1 MNYIVCHYHEIAL
14 KGKNRKFFENK
25 LVENI
30 KKSLPQGSFEFVKRI
45 SGRIIV
51 KLNDVGLK
59 NKKKVEDSLK
69 NVFGIVHFAFT
80 DTCEPEIEIIKKKV
94 LEKLKTK
101 NFKTFRIS
109 TQRSDKR
116 FPLTSQQVNEKIGA
130 FSVKNLKKSVK
141 LEKSGVN
148 CFVEIT
154 DKQAFLYTKKIKGS
168 GGLPVG
174 TGGRAA
180 VLLSGGIDSPVAAYL
195 TIKRGVQVS
204 FVHFHAHPYTDKASI
219 DKVKS
224 IIKILNKFQFNS
236 RLYLVPFADIQK
248 QILLKTFSKLR
259 VILYRRFML
268 RIAEEI
274 AKKEK
279 ALALVTGDSIG
290 QVASQTLGNIYVI
303 SKSANLPILRP
314 LIGFDKEEI
323 INLAKKIKTFDV
335 SILPHQD
342 CCARFLPRHPETKA
356 DSKKVESEEK
366 KLDVK
371 KMIEKAVKDSKL
383 LTIPK

>member
-1 MNYIVCHYHEIAL
+1 MNYIICHYHEIAL

-45 SGRIIV
+45 SGRILV
-51 KLNDVGLK
+51 KLNDIGLK
-59 NKKKVEDSLK
+59 NKKRIEDSLK
-69 NVFGIVHFAFT
+69 NIFGVVHFSFA
-80 DTCEPEIEIIKKKV
+80 DACEPEIEIIKKKA
-94 LEKLKTK
+94 LETLKSK

-116 FPLTSQQVNEKIGA
+116 FPLNSQQVNEKVGA
-130 FSVKNLKKSVK
+130 FIVKNLKKSVK
-141 LEKSGVN
+141 LEKSGIN
-148 CFVEIT
+148 CFIEIT
-154 DKQAFLYTKKIKGS
+154 NKQAFLYTKKIKGS
-168 GGLPVG
+168 SGLPVG
-174 TGGRAA
+174 TGGIAA

-195 TIKRGVQVS
+195 TIKRGVKVG

-248 QILLKTFSKLR
+248 QILLKTSSKLR
-259 VILYRRFML
+259 VVLYRRFML

-303 SKSANLPILRP
+303 SKSTSLPVLRP

-323 INLAKKIKTFDV
+323 INLAKKIKTFDT

-342 CCARFLPRHPETKA
+342 CCVRFLPKHPETKA
-356 DSKKVESEEK
+356 NSRKVELEEK

-371 KMIEKAVKDSKL
+371 KMVAKAVKDSKL